1 MDTHIVIMA
10 GGVGSR
16 LWPASTPECPK
27 QFIDVLGVGKTM
39 IQLTVERFS
48 PIVPMDRF
56 WIVTSGAY
64 VDKVREQLPGIPED
78 QILAEPEARN
88 TAPCIAYACWK
99 IAKNYPGA
107 NIVVSPADAIVL
119 NKEEF
124 VCLISSALKEVASTD
139 KIVTIGVRPTRPET
153 GYGYICAEN
162 SSASGAVKVSSFK
175 EKPDK
180 ELALKYIRS
189 GNYFWNAGIFVWNV
203 NTVISEMWKY
213 APNIAAIMDQLSP
226 DLYTAGEKV
235 ALMKLFPQCEKKSID
250 YAVMEKSANIFMISG
265 DMGWS
270 DLGTWGAVKQYMD
283 ADADGNVKTGGD
295 VRLFNC
301 SNCVVHTPDTD
312 TVVLEGLDGYV
323 VALREGNLLVSRI
336 SEEQNIR
343 NFSKKTP

>member
-1 MDTHIVIMA
+1 
-10 GGVGSR
+10 
-16 LWPASTPECPK
+16 
-27 QFIDVLGVGKTM
+27 M
-39 IQLTVERFS
+39 IQLTVERFA

-56 WIVTSGAY
+56 WIVTSGNY

-99 IAKNYPGA
+99 IAKKYPGA
-107 NIVVSPADAIVL
+107 NVVVTPADAIVL

-124 VCLISSALKEVASTD
+124 VSLISSALEEVASSD

-162 SSASGAVKVSSFK
+162 SSSMGVVKVLSFK

-180 ELALKYIRS
+180 EQAVKYISS

-203 NTVISEMWKY
+203 DTVISEMWKY
-213 APNIAAIMDQLSP
+213 SPNIAAIMDQLSP
-226 DLYTAGEKV
+226 DLYTAGERV
-235 ALMKLFPQCEKKSID
+235 ALMKLFPQCEKISID
-250 YAVMEKSANIFMISG
+250 YAVMEKSPNIFMISG

-270 DLGTWGAVKQYMD
+270 DLGTWGAARQYMN
-283 ADADGNVKTGGD
+283 ADSDGNVKTGGD
-295 VRLFNC
+295 IRLFNC
-301 SNCVVHTPDTD
+301 SNCVVHASDAE

-323 VALREGNLLVSRI
+323 VASGGGNLLVCRL
-336 SEEQNIR
+336 SEEQSIR
-343 NFSKKTP
+343 NFSKKIP